1 MANKKYVEQ
10 RNQAAR
16 EKTLLTKKRRLRFF
30 PLIILLITVVIL
42 LLMLTDWAAVYNTSI
57 AGNEVRI
64 SGFNCVSAGLS
75 GNYTSENEATFGNM
89 AMPFNYY
96 AKTFL
101 RTLCALTVAVF
112 FVVIAHMLIEVF
124 ATITNKQGAFNIL
137 AIVFTVAEAALFI
150 ACYAVAISMKN
161 AEILSGYCQ
170 GNPACSI
177 QSQSIIPA
185 VFAILSLA
193 VPILAMIG
201 EHKIK
206 KETAPAE
213 QAPAESA
220 GDSSDESKG
229 KGKKNQKRRSS
240 YMSGKPEG
248 EESKSNN

>member
-16 EKTLLTKKRRLRFF
+16 EKALLAKKRRLRFF
-30 PLIILLITVVIL
+30 PLITLVITVIL
-42 LLMLTDWAAVYNTSI
+42 LLLMLADWAAVYNTTI

-75 GNYTSENEATFGNM
+75 GNYSSENQATFGDM

-96 AKTFL
+96 AGTFL
-101 RTLCALTVAVF
+101 RTLCALSVAVL
-112 FVVIAHMLIEVF
+112 FVVIVHLLIEVF
-124 ATITNKQGAFNIL
+124 ATITNKQGAFNII
-137 AIVFTVAEAALFI
+137 AIIFTVAEAALFI

-177 QSQSIIPA
+177 QSQAIIPA

-193 VPILAMIG
+193 TPILTILGERKIG
-201 EHKIK
+201 
-206 KETAPAE
+206 KEMASEQPAFD
-213 QAPAESA
+213 AVKSDASA
-220 GDSSDESKG
+220 TSG
-229 KGKKNQKRRSS
+229 KGKKKKRRYASFDDV
-240 YMSGKPEG
+240 KPKEG
-248 EESKSNN
+248 VKGDE